1 MHQPANTVFAAFRA
15 AAHAYPENAFWCAP
29 AHGGVELRYGAALAR
44 VEELATRYR
53 AGGWDAGQRVA
64 LLLENRPEC
73 MLHFLALN
81 AIGASCVPLNPDYRA
96 NELEYALSHSEAA
109 LVVTLTAHVARF
121 DGFAKGGG
129 GVALAGDF
137 NPPVN
142 RVASRQRAAYA
153 ALSADVG
160 ANTSAS
166 ANTNTAAAERAR
178 ECALLYTS
186 GTTGTPKGC
195 LLSNDYFLAVG
206 QRYVDEG
213 GLCTLRPGVERLIT
227 PLPLFHMNAL
237 AVSSMAMI
245 LTGGCV
251 IQLDRFHPS
260 TWWQTVA
267 DTRATV
273 VHYLGVMPAML
284 LGAATSERDRAHSVR
299 FGFGA
304 NTNPKDHAAF
314 EARFGFPLI
323 ESWAMTE
330 TAAGALIT
338 ASREP
343 RHVGSRCV
351 GKIPS
356 VQTQANIAGL
366 EIKLV
371 DEAGDEVAEGAPG
384 ELLVRQAGDH
394 PRKHFFSG
402 YLKDEAATEHAWRG
416 GWFHTGD
423 AMRRAP
429 DGSMHFVDRRKNIIR
444 RSGENI
450 AALEV
455 EAALAGHP
463 AIASVAVIAAPDDT
477 RDEEVMACVVPVAS
491 AARDHAT
498 AASIQ
503 AWCQERLAY
512 FKAPGWVLFID
523 TLPVTATNK
532 VQKAKLSDFGAN
544 PLAHPHCFDLRA
556 NKRRN
561 AATASTAS
569 FAAPTSSSSAS
580 KPSFA
585 SAPATAPRATRPP
598 RQSYDGVVIAAP
610 VTIPYARYSVRSAH
624 WWLARALSEVLRT
637 TGIAKDQLDGLA
649 VSSFTLAPDSAIGL
663 TQQLGL
669 APRWL
674 DHIPLGGASGVVA
687 LRRAARAVQAGDA
700 RYVACIAGD
709 TNHTDSF
716 RLTLA
721 NFSQFARDAVYPYG
735 AGGPNASFAL
745 LTQYTMR
752 TQGVTREDFGKLCVA
767 QRANALRSEHALFSK
782 PLTLDDYLNSRPIA
796 EPLGLFD
803 CVMPCAGADAFMVL
817 REDDARAL
825 GIPFA
830 HIKGTIE
837 RHNAFAHD
845 PVQYRAGW
853 ALDADDL
860 YAQAGVTPAD
870 IDSLQ
875 AYDDYPVITLM
886 QIEDLGFCRKGEGA
900 DFIRAN
906 TFTHDGSL
914 PLNTSGGQLSAGQAG
929 AAGGFLGMV
938 EALRQLTGQA
948 SGRQVRRRAMKS
960 TTALAP
966 ENRSHQGSQPINEP
980 KTAPT
985 NALGDAAQHN
995 SQHTAQDDAQHV
1007 LVSGFGM
1014 INYDRGLGSGAAILS
1029 RAT

>member
-1 MHQPANTVFAAFRA
+1 MREIQRDGVRKKRNGRLYFLFVMHQSANTVFAAFEA
-15 AAHAYPENAFWCAP
+15 AANAHPDNAFWCAP
-29 AHGGVELRYGAALAR
+29 AHGGVELSYRAALGQ
-44 VEELATRYR
+44 VQQLASSYR
-53 AGGWDAGQRVA
+53 QTGWSDGRRVA

-73 MLHFLALN
+73 ILHFLALN
-81 AIGASCVPLNPDYRA
+81 AAGASAVPLNPDYRQT
-96 NELEYALSHSEAA
+96 ELDYVLEHSEAR
-109 LVVTLTAHVARF
+109 LVVTLSAHVARF
-121 DGFAKGGG
+121 ESFKKNGGA
-129 GVALAGDF
+129 VALAENF
-137 NPPVN
+137 APPN
-142 RVASRQRAAYA
+142 FAPSGAASHTPSA
-153 ALSADVG
+153 ALGV
-160 ANTSAS
+160 
-166 ANTNTAAAERAR
+166 AARSSAERDR

-195 LLSNDYFLAVG
+195 LLSNDYVLAVG

-213 GLCTLRPGVERLIT
+213 GLCALRPGVERLIT

-237 AVSSMAMI
+237 AVSTMAMI

-251 IQLDRFHPS
+251 IQLDRFHPV

-267 DTRATV
+267 DTRATI

-284 LGAATSERDRAHSVR
+284 LGAVPSERDRAHSVR
-299 FGFGA
+299 FGYGA

-323 ESWAMTE
+323 EAWAMTE
-330 TAAGALIT
+330 TGAGGLIAA
-338 ASREP
+338 SHEP
-343 RHVGSRCV
+343 RHVGTRCI
-351 GKIPS
+351 GALPP
-356 VQTQANIAGL
+356 GL
-366 EIKLV
+366 ELRLV
-371 DEAGDEVAEGAPG
+371 DEAGNPVVDGEPG
-384 ELLVRQAGDH
+384 ELLVRQAGAD

-402 YLKDEAATEHAWRG
+402 YLKDQAATEHAWRN

-423 AMRRAP
+423 AVRRAP
-429 DGSMHFVDRRKNIIR
+429 DGSIHFVDRRKNIIR

-455 EAALAGHP
+455 EAAMAGHP
-463 AIASVAVIAAPDDT
+463 AIAAVAVIAAPDDL
-477 RDEEVMACVVPVAS
+477 RDEEVMACVVPVAG
-491 AARDHAT
+491 ATRDAAT

-523 TLPVTATNK
+523 ALPVTATNK
-532 VQKAKLSDFGAN
+532 VQKAKLADFGAGPEN
-544 PLAHPHCFDLRA
+544 TPLAHPQCFDLRA
-556 NKRRN
+556 NKKRN
-561 AATASTAS
+561 AAEARTTTAQAKQAT
-569 FAAPTSSSSAS
+569 
-580 KPSFA
+580 KPA
-585 SAPATAPRATRPP
+585 

-624 WWLARALSEVLRT
+624 WWLARALGELLRAT
-637 TGIAKDQLDGLA
+637 HIAKDELDGLA

-663 TQQLGL
+663 TQQLGV

-700 RYVACIAGD
+700 RYVACISGD

-735 AGGPNASFAL
+735 AGGPNASFAF

-767 QRANALRSEHALFSK
+767 QRANALHYEHALFKK
-782 PLTLDDYLNSRPIA
+782 PLTLDEYLRSRPIA

-803 CVMPCAGADAFMVL
+803 CVMPCAGAEAFMVMH
-817 REDDARAL
+817 EDDAVAL
-825 GIPFA
+825 GVPFA
-830 HIKGTIE
+830 RIKGTIE
-837 RHNAFAHD
+837 RHNAFAND

-860 YAQAGVTPAD
+860 YAQAGVQPAE
-870 IDSLQ
+870 IDCVQ

-886 QIEDLGFCRKGEGA
+886 QLEDLGFCAKGAGSA
-900 DFIRAN
+900 FIRAN

-948 SGRQVRRRAMKS
+948 NGRQVQRRSAEN
-960 TTALAP
+960 TTVGSP
-966 ENRSHQGSQPINEP
+966 ENRSHQASTPDE
-980 KTAPT
+980 ASRMAHT
-985 NALGDAAQHN
+985 NGLGDAAQ
-995 SQHTAQDDAQHV
+995 TV

-1014 INYDRGLGSGAAILS
+1014 INYDRGLGSGAAILA
-1029 RAT
+1029 RAQ